1 MLDFKERLL
10 RGHFGS
16 RYWVLVRLDSGFGSV
31 LGSGL
36 RLFAERLRGVGPAVL
51 ALSLIHI

>member
-1 MLDFKERLL
+1 MFWGLCLGLE
-10 RGHFGS
+10 
-16 RYWVLVRLDSGFGSV
+16 LDSGFGSV

-51 ALSLIHI
+51 A